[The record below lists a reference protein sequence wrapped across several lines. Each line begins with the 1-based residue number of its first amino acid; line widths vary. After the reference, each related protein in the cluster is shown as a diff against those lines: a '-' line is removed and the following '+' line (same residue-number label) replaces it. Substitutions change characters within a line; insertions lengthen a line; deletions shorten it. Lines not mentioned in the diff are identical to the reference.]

1 MSRAFLT
8 FVLLLG
14 ACNTAD
20 SVTAPAS
27 TSTTTTQSQSSDWR
41 VEITSS
47 GGFAGRGLGAVVIE
61 NGTLEARNMNAQICN
76 GGPLGAGERAELQRL
91 VDAAR
96 PAAWQ
101 NRKPEPGSADMVE
114 YTLTLRRNGETKTVT
129 WTGEDVSTH
138 PADLAA
144 LFETVWRIRTR
155 ACS

>member
-1 MSRAFLT
+1 MSRAVLT

-20 SVTAPAS
+20 SVTAPSTAS
-27 TSTTTTQSQSSDWR
+27 MTTSQSRSSTWR

-47 GGFAGRGLGAVVIE
+47 GGFAGRGLGSVVD
-61 NGTLEARNMNAQICN
+61 NGTLEARNMNAQLCS
-76 GGPLGAGERAELQRL
+76 GGPLGEGERDELQRL
-91 VDAAR
+91 VDTAR
-96 PAAWQ
+96 PVAWQ

-114 YTLTLRRNGETKTVT
+114 YTLTLRRNDETKTVT

-144 LFETVWRIRTR
+144 LFETVWRMRTR